1 MVKHRRRMGG
11 VSPATWLL
19 LSLPALLCFAGLP
32 FMLSSPAI
40 SLATAAS
47 VSARE
52 AADLRDEVKDMFY
65 HGFDNYMEYAFPLD
79 ELRPMSCTG
88 EDSLGGYSLTLVDSL
103 DMLALLGDRARFSK
117 GVNWLGK
124 NLSFD
129 KNKTV
134 SVFETTIRML
144 GGLLSAHLIASDA
157 STGMQVDLYDNE
169 LLRLAEDLGRRMLP
183 AFDTP
188 TGIPFGSVNLALG
201 VSDDESQARRASPR
215 ATLLSLGCP
224 QPPAVEL

>member
-1 MVKHRRRMGG
+1 
-11 VSPATWLL
+11 
-19 LSLPALLCFAGLP
+19 
-32 FMLSSPAI
+32 
-40 SLATAAS
+40 
-47 VSARE
+47 
-52 AADLRDEVKDMFY
+52 
-65 HGFDNYMEYAFPLD
+65 
-79 ELRPMSCTG
+79 
-88 EDSLGGYSLTLVDSL
+88 
-103 DMLALLGDRARFSK
+103 
-117 GVNWLGK
+117 
-124 NLSFD
+124 
-129 KNKTV
+129 
-134 SVFETTIRML
+134 ML